1 MRVDRFALGN
11 EGGIQLLHASPHR
24 YYLGTFGD
32 EHREDFDRL
41 LQDAAAVPPQ
51 VDNQSFDPRFFHRH
65 DSVADIV
72 AAIFG
77 KIFVYD
83 VTDAVV
89 DNAPIR
95 NARHDDPFPLEGQ
108 FFFLAGQQFANLQVQ
123 RGARRGFQHRTH
135 LAHFVAFDAFSVHFE
150 QEVAHHESGLVG
162 RRVFIRL
169 GDHHV
174 VVLLPDHRAH
184 AAVLAGGHDLE
195 IGHLLFGNQFGVRIE
210 LGGHAVGCVQQHFVG
225 IDLVHVE
232 QVQFAEH
239 VEQYLDI
246 TAQREI
252 RVRCR
257 DRYRT
262 DQSDQCGEQ
271 RIFDAFFRFRFHVN
285 SS

>member
-1 MRVDRFALGN
+1 MFFIIQVREVFDIALSVKDIRETAVIIVGHANVGHHAAAVVHFAARFGRILLDQRIGYGPYAAVFGPMRIVDRLDAASAGGVVFGSGEFQVGVVADRAGRLYEPLAERALTEQYAAVEVLESSRYDLCGRGRGAVDQHGDWNLRVDRFALGN

-24 YYLGTFGD
+24 YYLGPFGD

-108 FFFLAGQQFANLQVQ
+108 FFFLAGQQFANLQV
-123 RGARRGFQHRTH
+123 
-135 LAHFVAFDAFSVHFE
+135 
-150 QEVAHHESGLVG
+150 
-162 RRVFIRL
+162 
-169 GDHHV
+169 
-174 VVLLPDHRAH
+174 
-184 AAVLAGGHDLE
+184 
-195 IGHLLFGNQFGVRIE
+195 
-210 LGGHAVGCVQQHFVG
+210 
-225 IDLVHVE
+225 
-232 QVQFAEH
+232 
-239 VEQYLDI
+239 
-246 TAQREI
+246 
-252 RVRCR
+252 
-257 DRYRT
+257 
-262 DQSDQCGEQ
+262 
-271 RIFDAFFRFRFHVN
+271 
-285 SS
+285 